1 MNYLQ
6 NKLKTICSV
15 IKWIL
20 IGVLIGSVGGL
31 IGTVFH
37 ICLEYVTAF
46 RQNNYYIII
55 LLPFG
60 GLVIA
65 FMYNAFSSKGNI
77 DMKRIFEAIKNNKDI
92 PIVMIPLIF
101 LGTLITH
108 MLGGSSGRE
117 GAALQLGGSMGYNLG
132 KALKQDTDNINM
144 IVTAGMSSV
153 FSALFGTPIT
163 ATVFALEV
171 SGVNLFNYRGIL
183 LGIISSITA
192 FFISQSI
199 GVDAVRFNIS
209 PGFGLHSDVV
219 LKVIVLAVLCAGV
232 CIIFALSIHK
242 MEFLMN
248 KYIVNSYI
256 RAMIGGFLIV
266 ILTFVLRT
274 TDYNGAGMDVIERA
288 ISGEVKYAAFLMK
301 IIFTAITV
309 SAGFKGGEIVPTFF
323 IGSTFGCFASG
334 PLGLNKGFGASL
346 GLIALF
352 SGMTKCPIA
361 AFFLALEVFGAKS
374 IPLFLIVIII
384 SYVLSGNFGLYE
396 NKKNYSKELFRKGIA
411 LRN

>member
-6 NKLKTICSV
+6 NKLKTICPV
-15 IKWIL
+15 IKWMLIAVLTGIL
-20 IGVLIGSVGGL
+20 GGL

-46 RQNNYYIII
+46 RQNNYYIIM
-55 LLPFG
+55 LLPVG
-60 GLVIA
+60 GLVIT

-77 DMKRIFEAIKNNKDI
+77 DMKRI

-132 KALKQDTDNINM
+132 KALKQDKDNINL

-171 SGVNLFNYRGIL
+171 TGVNLFNYRGIL

-199 GVDAVRFNIS
+199 GVDAVTFDIS
-209 PGFGLHSDVV
+209 SEFGLQSDVV
-219 LKVIVLAVLCAGV
+219 LKVIILAVLCAGV

-242 MEFLMN
+242 MEFLMK

-274 TDYNGAGMDVIERA
+274 SDYNGAGMDVVGRA

-323 IGSTFGCFASG
+323 IGSTFGCFAG
-334 PLGLNKGFGASL
+334 GLLGLNKGFGASL

-361 AFFLALEVFGAKS
+361 AFFLALEVFDAKS

-396 NKKNYSKELFRKGIA
+396 NKKNYSKELFRKGIS